1 MLKSFLKSL
10 LIHIALAALFVFAY
24 LSPTAIIKPSKKPV
38 ALSFTVPNPTKDE
51 TTVEKETNE
60 EAKPK
65 ELPLE
70 SKQTPVE
77 QKPQD
82 AKVKE
87 VVPEKSIQAQAKP
100 QTTPAEVFK
109 QATPIATIP
118 NTLPLYTQAPV
129 QPSMPSSPMQKA
141 ALPHPETAPAIKEQS
156 QVKMHAPVQA
166 MASVPAV
173 VAINKQPLHAVA
185 PAQPSMASLPM
196 HKAILPQAETAP
208 SMVTSTVPEAIVTPN
223 SAPQVIAHSM
233 PAPSAPPSTTA
244 PMQTTPNAPSAQA
257 NPTADEANNAKQA
270 YLRSIAE
277 QIKKFK
283 TYPKE
288 AKENNNVMGNVK
300 VIFRIAADGHVM
312 KIGIVDSSGSAIL
325 DKAAVDLILS
335 ITKFQALPAILGK
348 EYMDITLNIDYTL
361 K

>member
-10 LIHIALAALFVFAY
+10 LIHIALAALFIFAY

-38 ALSFTVPNPTKDE
+38 AISFSIPNPTKDE
-51 TTVEKETNE
+51 TTVKKESNE

-87 VVPEKSIQAQAKP
+87 VVPEKSTQAQAKP
-100 QTTPAEVFK
+100 QITPSEVIK

-141 ALPHPETAPAIKEQS
+141 ALPQPETAPAIKEQS
-156 QVKMHAPVQA
+156 QAKMHAPVQA

-173 VAINKQPLHAVA
+173 AAINKQPLHAVA

-208 SMVTSTVPEAIVTPN
+208 SMVTSTAPEAIVTPD
-223 SAPQVIAHSM
+223 SSPQVIAHSM

-244 PMQTTPNAPSAQA
+244 AMKTTPNAPSAHA
-257 NPTADEANNAKQA
+257 PTADETNIAKQE
-270 YLRSIAE
+270 YLRSVAA
-277 QIKKFK
+277 QIKKYK

-288 AKENNNVMGNVK
+288 AKENNNITGNVK
-300 VIFRIAADGHVM
+300 VIFRIAADGTIL
-312 KIGIVDSSGSAIL
+312 KIGIVNSSGSEIL